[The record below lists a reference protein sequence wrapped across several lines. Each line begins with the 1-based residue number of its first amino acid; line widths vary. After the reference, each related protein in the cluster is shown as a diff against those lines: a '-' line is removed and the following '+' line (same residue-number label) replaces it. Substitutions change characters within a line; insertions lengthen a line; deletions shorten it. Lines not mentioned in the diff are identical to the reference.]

1 MKELQVIEKPAK
13 ILKGDILTVDFT
25 SDKFIASGGGFG
37 TNPETIGTAIYGAWA
52 DGSGDDRVERYEV
65 TKIEREV

>member
-1 MKELQVIEKPAK
+1 MKTLTEIKKPAK

-25 SDKFIASGGGFG
+25 NDKFIADGSGFG
-37 TNPETIGTAIYGAWA
+37 TNPTARGTAIFGEWA
-52 DGSGDDRVERYEV
+52 DGSGSDRIARYEV